1 MCLNPAFFL
10 SSRAKKSKKTY
21 LTSST
26 GKQMAVTVWRQ
37 VCHYHLLP
45 LGLGGTGSDRGWG
58 FVEILKLNFRVM

>member
-1 MCLNPAFFL
+1 MYLNPAFFFL

-45 LGLGGTGSDRGWG
+45 LGLGVIGAGALWK
-58 FVEILKLNFRVM
+58 F